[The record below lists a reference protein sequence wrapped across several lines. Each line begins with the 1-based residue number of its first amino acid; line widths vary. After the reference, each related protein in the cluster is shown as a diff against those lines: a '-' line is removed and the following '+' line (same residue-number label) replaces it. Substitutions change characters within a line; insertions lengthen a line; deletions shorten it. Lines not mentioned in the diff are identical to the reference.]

1 MVTTPDRIETKYSVK
16 TFPPFEFET
25 KKKKAERK
33 ETRKR
38 FQKTEQSR
46 TFTMNLSCQKWQNT
60 C

>member
-1 MVTTPDRIETKYSVK
+1 MVTKPERIETKYSVK

-25 KKKKAERK
+25 KKKERK

-38 FQKTEQSR
+38 FQRTEQSR

-60 C
+60 S